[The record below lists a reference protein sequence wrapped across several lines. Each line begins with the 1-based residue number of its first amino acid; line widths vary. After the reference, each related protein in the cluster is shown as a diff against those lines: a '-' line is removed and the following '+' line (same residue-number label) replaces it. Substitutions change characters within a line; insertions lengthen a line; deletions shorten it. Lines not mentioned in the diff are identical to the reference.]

1 MDNLKELYNRNRDW
15 QFDAGAA
22 LPVKPPLHISAEL
35 RHRYYQLLT
44 DEAKEFYESSDRAN
58 ALDLTADLI
67 IYAMSFAAE
76 CGFSANQLT
85 EAMQRAIAAN
95 EAKRFSDG
103 TYHRNEYGKIIKP
116 EGWQAPDLSDL
127 FDN

>member
-1 MDNLKELYNRNRDW
+1 MDNLKDLYNRNRDW
-15 QFDAGAA
+15 QLAAGAA
-22 LPVKPPLHISAEL
+22 IPVKPPKTISAEL
-35 RHRYYQLLT
+35 RERY
-44 DEAKEFYESSDRAN
+44 EKMFAEEIKEFEDSASRVDS
-58 ALDLTADLI
+58 LDLAADLI

-76 CGFSANQLT
+76 CGFSANQVT
-85 EAMQRAIAAN
+85 SAIDRAIAAN
-95 EAKRFSDG
+95 EAKRFPDG

>member
-1 MDNLKELYNRNRDW
+1 MDNLKELYNRNRQW

-35 RHRYYQLLT
+35 RHRYYQMLS
-44 DEAKEFYESSDRAN
+44 EEIKEFYESADRVDN
-58 ALDLTADLI
+58 LDLAVDI
-67 IYAMSFAAE
+67 SIYAESFAAE
-76 CGFSANQLT
+76 CGYSAEQFI
-85 EAMQRAIAAN
+85 EAKKRVIAAN
-95 EAKRFSDG
+95 EAKRFPDG